1 MDQQRQEHLE
11 ERILIQ
17 YADDPASLPYRAAV
31 EAHLAS
37 CADCTAGV
45 DDFRLLA
52 EAMQDEETWW
62 AVEQLERDS
71 DPVREFIS
79 RRETEDAEAE
89 QLLQH
94 LLSSPY
100 RFTSANI
107 ARKAKYQTGGVVR
120 LLCESARQQCASDP
134 KFALA
139 LAETA
144 CVIAEALPDDYYPAG
159 TVNELRGNAWKDYS
173 TGCRLLS
180 RVDEG
185 FDALDRAERAYRRLL
200 NPQIQLGVVDLCR
213 GLLHFEREHYDD
225 GLRFVRAA
233 AEVFEKTRETTRYF
247 EAKEVEAIILH
258 YKGDVATARAT
269 YQKAFELADS
279 IGDADMKAR
288 SARNLG
294 VAYRDAGDIA
304 AASKYFLIALQIYEG
319 MDKRAMVVHT
329 RWSIARLTLAAGN
342 AAEAALRLP
351 PLATQLA
358 ALGMTND
365 AARAQLDVAEAQLIL
380 GRYAEVEA
388 TCSQLFAFFR
398 QAKLLTGAM
407 TAAAYLGECAAQ
419 RKLTPRHIEHVR
431 KYLTKLERAPDLV
444 FAPPPE

>member
-1 MDQQRQEHLE
+1 MEHLE
-11 ERILIQ
+11 ERVLIQ
-17 YADDPASLPYRAAV
+17 YADDPASLPYRAVV

-37 CADCTAGV
+37 CEVCAAGV
-45 DDFRLLA
+45 EDFRLLA

-62 AVEQLERDS
+62 AVEQLERGA

-89 QLLQH
+89 QLLMH
-94 LLSSPY
+94 LLTSQH
-100 RFTSANI
+100 RFAAANI
-107 ARKAKYQTGGVVR
+107 VRKTKYHTGGVVR
-120 LLCESARQQCASDP
+120 LLCETARQQCASDP
-134 KFALA
+134 RFALA
-139 LAETA
+139 LAEVA
-144 CVIAEALPDDYYPAG
+144 CTIAEALPDDYYPAG

-180 RVDEG
+180 RVDDG
-185 FDALDRAERAYRRLL
+185 FEALTRAERAYRRLL
-200 NPQIQLGVVDLCR
+200 NPQIQLAVVDLCR
-213 GLLHFEREHYDD
+213 ALLHFEREHYDD
-225 GLRFVRAA
+225 GLHHVRAA
-233 AEVFEKTRETTRYF
+233 AAVFEKTRETARYF
-247 EAKEVEAIILH
+247 EAKEIEAIILH

-269 YQKAFELADS
+269 YQTAFELADS
-279 IGDADMKAR
+279 LGDADMKAR

-304 AASKYFLIALQIYEG
+304 SASKYFIVALQLYEA

-329 RWSIARLTLAAGN
+329 RWSIARLALAAGN

-365 AARAQLDVAEAQLIL
+365 AARAQLDVVEAQLIL
-380 GRYAEVEA
+380 GHHAEVEA
-388 TCSQLFAFFR
+388 TCGELFAFFR

-419 RKLTPRHIEHVR
+419 RKLTRGHIEHVR
-431 KYLTKLERAPDLV
+431 KYLNHLERAPGLV